1 MKGRLFVVFA
11 LTLGLALLLTWVVV
25 AQGEDVTTDIQ
36 SASSLISTG
45 RAKFPSNHQSTG
57 NLGHTSEITFTPAF
71 TIYLPGALKGY
82 GGCSTIPALISPT
95 DGSNLSTLI
104 PLLRWD
110 SGNAPH
116 VTALRLQIAQDPDF
130 ARKVSSLWY
139 GMATG
144 VGAWRFPFNL
154 DPATTYYWRAW
165 LLCGETEG
173 PYSEVWSFTT
183 GSGGTILP
191 APTLIAPA
199 NGSTLPSLPATLQWS
214 AVDGTV
220 DYLVQFRKVGEGGT
234 GLTLVTETQTQLSWL
249 DANSSYEW
257 WVSARNSYA
266 YGEDSEIWQFTTP
279 AESSSVST
287 LDLNRF
293 VLEDG
298 VTTVFEERET
308 R

>member
-1 MKGRLFVVFA
+1 MFA

-36 SASSLISTG
+36 SASSVISTG
-45 RAKFPSNHQSTG
+45 RAEFPSNHQSTA
-57 NLGHTSEITFTPAF
+57 NLGYTFEITFTPAF
-71 TIYLPGALKGY
+71 TTYLPAVFRGY

-104 PLLRWD
+104 PLFRWD
-110 SGNAPH
+110 SGNDPS
-116 VTALRLQIAQDPDF
+116 VTTLRLQIAQDPDF
-130 ARKVSSLWY
+130 ARTVSSLWY
-139 GMATG
+139 GMGTG
-144 VGAWRFPFNL
+144 VGAFRFPHNL

-199 NGSTLPSLPATLQWS
+199 NGSALPSLPVTLQWS

-220 DYLVQFRKVGEGGT
+220 EYLVHFRKVGQGGS
-234 GLTLVTETQTQLSWL
+234 GYTLVTETQTQLSRL
-249 DANSSYEW
+249 DANTSYEW
-257 WVSARNSYA
+257 WVSARNGYA

-279 AESSSVST
+279 AESSSMSP

-293 VLEDG
+293 VVEDD

-308 R
+308 W